1 MTGPTLATLLNWN
14 GFQTD
19 YGTRYAGARGT
30 YTLIQATYNWLES
43 IGEDDDAERVALAF
57 KKPDGSYA
65 YNKWRFLFTFI
76 ICSRNVNALYLWTC
90 GSKRS

>member
-1 MTGPTLATLLNWN
+1 MEKKEYIRQLARFLITTETTMTGPTLATLLNWN

-65 YNKWRFLFTFI
+65 YNK
-76 ICSRNVNALYLWTC
+76 
-90 GSKRS
+90 